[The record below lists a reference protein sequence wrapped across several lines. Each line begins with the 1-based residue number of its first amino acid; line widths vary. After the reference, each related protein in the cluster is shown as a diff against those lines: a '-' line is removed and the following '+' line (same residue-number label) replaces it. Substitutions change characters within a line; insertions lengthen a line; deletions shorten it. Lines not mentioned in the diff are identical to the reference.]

1 MTRDFTDSEIDRHD
15 TLVDEGWKLVE
26 GQLLIHG
33 NPPVGKPGFLVRR
46 RLQKAI
52 GCFEEALE
60 INPEGWQSM
69 WALGKIHQ
77 RLQNDALALNWFRRA
92 YELNPEQPD
101 VCREAAQAAMNR
113 GNAED
118 AVRYCKTAVRLAP
131 EDHGLKANLAL
142 ALLLSGEYDE
152 ALDAGGQAVKGAPED
167 RISHQVLRLI
177 SEVKAGSRPRTLR
190 ELEESM

>member
-69 WALGKIHQ
+69 WALG
-77 RLQNDALALNWFRRA
+77 RS
-92 YELNPEQPD
+92 
-101 VCREAAQAAMNR
+101 
-113 GNAED
+113 
-118 AVRYCKTAVRLAP
+118 T
-131 EDHGLKANLAL
+131 
-142 ALLLSGEYDE
+142 SGSSTPNSPTS
-152 ALDAGGQAVKGAPED
+152 V
-167 RISHQVLRLI
+167 V
-177 SEVKAGSRPRTLR
+177 RPRR
-190 ELEESM
+190 RQ